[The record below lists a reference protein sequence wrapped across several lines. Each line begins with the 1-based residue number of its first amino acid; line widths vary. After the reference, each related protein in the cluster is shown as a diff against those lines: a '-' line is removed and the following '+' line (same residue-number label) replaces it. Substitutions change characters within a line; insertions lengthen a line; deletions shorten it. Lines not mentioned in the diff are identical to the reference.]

1 MSEEVKDTET
11 AVSQENTQAGR
22 RTFWGTLAVLILL
35 VAAYAV
41 SHAVTFQQN
50 GYLHYEA
57 ADVAG
62 DRRELL
68 VTVSALEDQLETP
81 SAVAAPAVGALLH
94 DLEQSVLRAETSDE
108 VNDLFETASQQLAR
122 LGIQED
128 VSPKILAAAQ
138 SRAVETVS
146 ASEEEREVP
155 KRLFQAELEIA
166 EAWALDALGAPAV
179 LERVEQ
185 LTQAAEGLGYD
196 AGSDVGKTLADV
208 AQELKTERPNRRL
221 VAEMMGQVADALRGP
236 QSLFWSHTALR
247 WLEVMAWSLTGM
259 LLVRLWSI
267 GKYIATGKFD
277 AKWNFWWWAKIIQAP
292 LLAVGV
298 VLALTYFELGV
309 ASGETLGFKIS
320 LRDQPMELI
329 VAVSLILGMFSDRA
343 YNFLTE
349 LAGKVLPDRESAPG
363 EGQSK
368 DGDEGKPKDGQEVP
382 GQGGAG

>member
-1 MSEEVKDTET
+1 MSEEAKNIDT
-11 AVSQENTQAGR
+11 AASQGSAQAGR
-22 RTFWGTLAVLILL
+22 RTFWGTLAVLIML
-35 VAAYAV
+35 VVAYAV
-41 SHAVTFQQN
+41 SHAVTFQQS

-57 ADVAG
+57 ADVIG
-62 DRRELL
+62 ERRDLL
-68 VTVSALEDQLETP
+68 VTLSTLEEQLETP

-94 DLEQSVLRAETSDE
+94 DLEQSVLQAETSDE
-108 VNDLFETASQQLAR
+108 VTDLFETASQQLAR

-138 SRAVETVS
+138 SRAVETIS

-179 LERVEQ
+179 LERAEQ
-185 LTQAAEGLGYD
+185 LAQAAEGLGYD
-196 AGSDVGKTLADV
+196 AGSDVGETLADV

-221 VAEMMGQVADALRGP
+221 VAEMMGQVADELRGP

-247 WLEVMAWSLTGM
+247 WLEVMAWSLAGM

-267 GKYIATGKFD
+267 GKYIATGKFN
-277 AKWNFWWWAKIIQAP
+277 ARWNFWWWAKIIQAP

-309 ASGETLGFKIS
+309 ASGETLGFQVS
-320 LRDQPMELI
+320 LRDQPMELV
-329 VAVSLILGMFSDRA
+329 VAISLILGMFSDRA
-343 YNFLTE
+343 YGFLTE
-349 LAGKVLPDRESAPG
+349 LAGKVLPERESVPG
-363 EGQSK
+363 EEDRPE
-368 DGDEGKPKDGQEVP
+368 DGEEEAP